1 MWEMRAAC
9 IIVADVVVV
18 SDICIES
25 GRQGEGGGACADRV
39 PIPNKL
45 KLQHTR
51 QIAVSSIVCDFCFFG
66 CCGLLIPTLQSPWFV
81 HWTWETLVK
90 AGSSSD

>member
-51 QIAVSSIVCDFCFFG
+51 QIAVSLQLSVISVFWLLWASYPYTPVALVCSLDMG
-66 CCGLLIPTLQSPWFV
+66 DTSQGRVI
-81 HWTWETLVK
+81 
-90 AGSSSD
+90 

>member
-9 IIVADVVVV
+9 IILADVVVV

-25 GRQGEGGGACADRV
+25 GRQGEGGAHV
-39 PIPNKL
+39 
-45 KLQHTR
+45 Q
-51 QIAVSSIVCDFCFFG
+51 IVCQYQTNSNYNTQDKSLFLQLSVISFFG